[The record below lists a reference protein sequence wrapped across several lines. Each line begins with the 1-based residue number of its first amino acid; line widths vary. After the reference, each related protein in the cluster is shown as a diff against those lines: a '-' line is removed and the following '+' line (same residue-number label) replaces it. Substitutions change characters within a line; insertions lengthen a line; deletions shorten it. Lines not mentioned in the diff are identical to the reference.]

1 MPTSDKGNF
10 MMLTLKQRAA
20 LDVAKLIGSALI
32 GAVFLNILVAYVA
45 IDYIIMGFIS
55 GCAVY
60 AIYQVYLMRLAT
72 HQTLDQLNQSVNK

>member
-1 MPTSDKGNF
+1 MPISNKGNF

-20 LDVAKLIGSALI
+20 LDVAKLIASALI

-60 AIYQVYLMRLAT
+60 AVYQVYLMRLAT

>member
-1 MPTSDKGNF
+1 

-20 LDVAKLIGSALI
+20 LDVAKLIASALI

-60 AIYQVYLMRLAT
+60 AVYQVYLMRLAT

>member
-20 LDVAKLIGSALI
+20 LDVAKVAASAI
-32 GAVFLNILVAYVA
+32 AGAIFLNILVAYVA
-45 IDYIIMGFIS
+45 IDYILMGFIS

-60 AIYQVYLMRLAT
+60 AMYQLYLMRLAT

>member
-1 MPTSDKGNF
+1 

-20 LDVAKLIGSALI
+20 LDVAKLIASALI

-60 AIYQVYLMRLAT
+60 AVYQVYLMRLAT
-72 HQTLDQLNQSVNK
+72 HQTLDQLNQFVNK